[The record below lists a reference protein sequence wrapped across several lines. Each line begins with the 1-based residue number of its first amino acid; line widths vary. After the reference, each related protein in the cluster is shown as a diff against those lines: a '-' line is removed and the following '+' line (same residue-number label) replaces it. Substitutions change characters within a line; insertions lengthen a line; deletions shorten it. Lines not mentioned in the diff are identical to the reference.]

1 MKGKLI
7 VVSGPSGA
15 GKSTVTK
22 IVRDSLNIPLTVS
35 ATTREPRKE
44 EIDGKDYYFITTQE
58 FLNKVDND
66 EFFEWAKVHDNYYGT
81 LKSEVEDKRKQG
93 RTVLLEIDVQGGL
106 IVKEKDSSA
115 ILVFMKAPSEKELAE
130 RLKGRDTDSEE
141 IIEKRLKNALKE
153 MEYEKKY
160 DYSII
165 NDDLD
170 KSYQE
175 LVEIIKS

>member
-44 EIDGKDYYFITTQE
+44 EIDGKDYYFITTEE

-81 LKSEVEDKRKQG
+81 LKSEVENKRKQG

-106 IVKEKDSSA
+106 IVKEKDPSA
-115 ILVFMKAPSEKELAE
+115 I
-130 RLKGRDTDSEE
+130 
-141 IIEKRLKNALKE
+141 
-153 MEYEKKY
+153 
-160 DYSII
+160 
-165 NDDLD
+165 
-170 KSYQE
+170 
-175 LVEIIKS
+175 

>member
-22 IVRDSLNIPLTVS
+22 IVRDNLNIPLTVS
-35 ATTREPRKE
+35 ATTRKPRKE
-44 EIDGKDYYFITTQE
+44 EIDGKDYYFLTTEE
-58 FLNKVDND
+58 FLNKVNND

-81 LKSEVEDKRKQG
+81 LKLEVDNKRQHG
-93 RTVLLEIDVQGGL
+93 STVLLEIDVQGGL
-106 IVKEKDSSA
+106 IVKEKDPSA
-115 ILVFMKAPSEKELAE
+115 ILVFMKAPNERELEE
-130 RLKGRDTDSEE
+130 RLKNRDTDSKE

-153 MEYEKKY
+153 LEYEKDY

-165 NDDLD
+165 NDNLD

>member
-1 MKGKLI
+1 MKG
-7 VVSGPSGA
+7 
-15 GKSTVTK
+15 
-22 IVRDSLNIPLTVS
+22 
-35 ATTREPRKE
+35 
-44 EIDGKDYYFITTQE
+44 
-58 FLNKVDND
+58 
-66 EFFEWAKVHDNYYGT
+66 NYYGT
-81 LKSEVEDKRKQG
+81 LKLEVDNKRQHG
-93 RTVLLEIDVQGGL
+93 STVLLEIDVQGGL
-106 IVKEKDSSA
+106 IVKEKDPSA

-141 IIEKRLKNALKE
+141 IIEKRLKNSLKE
-153 MEYEKKY
+153 MEYEKNY

>member
-44 EIDGKDYYFITTQE
+44 EINGKDYYFITAEE

-81 LKSEVEDKRKQG
+81 LKSEVENKRKQG

-106 IVKEKDSSA
+106 IVKEKDPSA

-141 IIEKRLKNALKE
+141 IIEKRLKNSLKE
-153 MEYEKKY
+153 MEYEKNY

>member
-44 EIDGKDYYFITTQE
+44 EINGKDYYFITAEE

-106 IVKEKDSSA
+106 IVKEKDPSA

-130 RLKGRDTDSEE
+130 RLKGRDTDSDE

>member
-44 EIDGKDYYFITTQE
+44 EIDGKDYYFITTEE

-81 LKSEVEDKRKQG
+81 LKSEVENKRKQG

-106 IVKEKDSSA
+106 IVKEKDPSA

-141 IIEKRLKNALKE
+141 IIEKRLKNSLKE